1 MASSDSDFELK
12 GSGTD
17 IDSMISAAWLYYHN
31 NLTQAEI
38 AKQFDVSRPAVANL
52 LARARAEGL
61 VTISLRPDLLSRLTL
76 ADEMRNRFGLD
87 DVYVVPVPQGASAL
101 ETHQALGK
109 AGAMLLEK
117 TMQPGEVLATA
128 WGVTVLEVARALSG
142 KKIEGTMLAQA
153 IGCANSGESFNPIRL
168 ASIMGE
174 KLGARVYHLP
184 LPAVVASV
192 QAKEIL
198 FEDRGIRSCFEMARN
213 ASRAMIGIG
222 KVASDATVVSAGF
235 FDPVMIDELR
245 AKGAVGDISCRYF
258 DINGKPVITEFDSR
272 VISLGFDDLRNINP
286 VIAVAGGEDKVP
298 AILGAMRTQCINI
311 LIIDEATARR
321 VISLDRKTTTPDSPR

>member
-1 MASSDSDFELK
+1 MATFETDTEPK
-12 GSGTD
+12 ASGTD
-17 IDSMISAAWLYYHN
+17 VDSLISAAWLYYHH

-38 AKQFDVSRPAVANL
+38 AKQFDISRPAVANL
-52 LARARAEGL
+52 LSRARAEGL
-61 VTISLRPDLLSRLTL
+61 VTISLRPDLLGRLTL
-76 ADEMRNRFGLD
+76 AEEMRKRFQLD
-87 DVYVVPVPQGASAL
+87 DVYIVPLPDEASVM

-109 AGAMLLEK
+109 AGALLLEK
-117 TMQPGEVLATA
+117 SLQPGEVLATA

-142 KKIEGTMLAQA
+142 KKIDGLILAQA

-174 KLGARVYHLP
+174 KLGARIYHLP

-198 FEDRGIRSCFEMARN
+198 FQDRGISSCFEMARN

-222 KVASDATVVSAGF
+222 KVATDATVVAAGF
-235 FDPVMIDELR
+235 FDPMMIDELR

-258 DINGKPVITEFDSR
+258 DINGNPVVTEFDSR
-272 VISLGFDDLRNINP
+272 VISLSFDDLRNITP
-286 VIAVAGGEDKVP
+286 VIAVAGGEDKVT
-298 AILGAMRTQCINI
+298 AVLGALRTKCIDI
-311 LIIDEATARR
+311 LVIDERTARK
-321 VISLDRKTTTPDSPR
+321 VIALDRSQPAVLK